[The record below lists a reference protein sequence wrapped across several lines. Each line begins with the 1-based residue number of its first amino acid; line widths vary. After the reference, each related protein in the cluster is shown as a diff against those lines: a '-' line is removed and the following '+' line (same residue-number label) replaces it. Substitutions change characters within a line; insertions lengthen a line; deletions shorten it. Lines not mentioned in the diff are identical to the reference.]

1 MFQIGDKVLY
11 PMHGAGIIE
20 AIEEREILG
29 NKQFYYVMN
38 IRSMQVMFP
47 MGTTLGIR
55 PIVDS
60 TIIDDV
66 ISNFHHGES
75 DTSLNPNQRYR
86 SNMNKIRTGDIYQGA
101 EVIRDLLRMGKKRA
115 LATGDK
121 AMLDNAQQ
129 ILLSELILAK
139 DIPQEQALDLFNQVI
154 NN

>member
-11 PMHGAGIIE
+11 PMHGAGVIE

-29 NKQFYYVMN
+29 NKQLYYVMN

-47 MGTTLGIR
+47 MDSNLGIR
-55 PIVDS
+55 PIVDPD
-60 TIIDDV
+60 IIDDV
-66 ISNFHHGES
+66 IANFHHGES
-75 DTSLNPNQRYR
+75 DSSLNPNQRYR
-86 SNMNKIRTGDIYQGA
+86 RNMNKIRTGDIYQGA
-101 EVIRDLLRMGKKRA
+101 EVIRDLIRMGKKRA

-129 ILLSELILAK
+129 ILISELILAK
-139 DIPQEQALDLFNQVI
+139 GIPQEQALDLFNEVI

>member
-29 NKQFYYVMN
+29 NKQLYYVMN

-60 TIIDDV
+60 NILDDV
-66 ISNFHHGES
+66 INNFHYGES

-129 ILLSELILAK
+129 ILLSELILVK
-139 DIPQEQALDLFNQVI
+139 GIPQEQALDLFNQVI

>member
-1 MFQIGDKVLY
+1 MFHIGDKVLY

-29 NKQFYYVMN
+29 NKQLYYVMS

-47 MGTTLGIR
+47 MDTILKIR

-60 TIIDDV
+60 DVVDDV
-66 ISNFHHGES
+66 ITNFHDGES

-86 SNMNKIRTGDIYQGA
+86 CNMNKIRTGDIYQGA
-101 EVIRDLLRMGKKRA
+101 EVIRDLIRMSKKRA
-115 LATGDK
+115 LSTGDK

-129 ILLSELILAK
+129 ILISEVILAK
-139 DIPQEQALDLFNQVI
+139 GIPQEQALDLFNQVV